1 MENFFIIILR
11 KFDYF
16 GVNIN
21 FYYKN
26 KDKYKSAFGG
36 FIFIISIIIYLI
48 YVSLNLS
55 NFIHRKNVTIFYF
68 DSYLNKTDLISFENY
83 SMRFAIGLEIQN
95 YSYYGTLEEIYNYF
109 DFEIKYTQ
117 LAHNEKENYKKKYII
132 PLHKCTHSDFHNLFN
147 DSFDFLNINHYLCPK
162 NLTLPITGLYSSEYY
177 YYYEITL
184 SAKNTSKFD
193 FFFDFLMNTDIKL
206 SLYYSEYAIN
216 YKNYSNPFSLHLS
229 QIFSQVNPIEIK
241 KKDVYF
247 LLHQVITHKNLLFNK
262 YYTKQYIVAY
272 NKELDFSYYI
282 GEERYNKHI
291 DRQNILCKFYLR
303 GDVRR
308 INIERHYQK
317 LTDFVA
323 EITSLFSGS
332 FFILFIIVTKINKFF
347 LYNNLMENIFLFKY
361 KNFTGNNK
369 KENNLKKEIQNLLKM
384 KRLSNFYGLE
394 KINNIYY
401 SNIIKLN
408 ENIEKNKQIISNSLI
423 LDLNNKNQY
432 KNSKFKSNI
441 YNEIDNNSNSNKKLE
456 LNIIENNNNDNDKN
470 SKKTYSKL
478 SEINNPINIS
488 FLKKSKFNLLNENS
502 LLKNNNQNNISKKGL
517 DMSNDLLNNISL
529 ININNEN
536 LNNLK
541 RKNCNKKLNEMYSN
555 LDKKKKKISTKLSR
569 NFILNNYES
578 YFLIFC
584 RCFAYR
590 KLKEKNKL
598 LKYGKLKIFESLG
611 VLTYLKLFQEL
622 KYLQCILLE
631 DYQNILIKYI
641 SKPCISLVNEY
652 NEKDIPKNNEAEEK
666 FEINKFFDTYKYLL
680 NKQIKNEIDI
690 KLADLVDKEI
700 EKLIS

>member
-1 MENFFIIILR
+1 ME
-11 KFDYF
+11 
-16 GVNIN
+16 
-21 FYYKN
+21 
-26 KDKYKSAFGG
+26 
-36 FIFIISIIIYLI
+36 
-48 YVSLNLS
+48 
-55 NFIHRKNVTIFYF
+55 
-68 DSYLNKTDLISFENY
+68 
-83 SMRFAIGLEIQN
+83 
-95 YSYYGTLEEIYNYF
+95 
-109 DFEIKYTQ
+109 
-117 LAHNEKENYKKKYII
+117 
-132 PLHKCTHSDFHNLFN
+132 
-147 DSFDFLNINHYLCPK
+147 
-162 NLTLPITGLYSSEYY
+162 
-177 YYYEITL
+177 
-184 SAKNTSKFD
+184 
-193 FFFDFLMNTDIKL
+193 
-206 SLYYSEYAIN
+206 
-216 YKNYSNPFSLHLS
+216 
-229 QIFSQVNPIEIK
+229 
-241 KKDVYF
+241 KKDIINT
-247 LLHQVITHKNLLFNK
+247 L
-262 YYTKQYIVAY
+262 
-272 NKELDFSYYI
+272 
-282 GEERYNKHI
+282 
-291 DRQNILCKFYLR
+291 YLR

-369 KENNLKKEIQNLLKM
+369 KENNLKIEIQNLLKM

-408 ENIEKNKQIISNSLI
+408 ENIEKDKKIFSNSLI

-432 KNSKFKSNI
+432 KNSKFKNNKN
-441 YNEIDNNSNSNKKLE
+441 NEIDNNSNSNKKLE
-456 LNIIENNNNDNDKN
+456 LNIIDNINNDKN
-470 SKKTYSKL
+470 SINNTYSKL
-478 SEINNPINIS
+478 SEINNSLNIS
-488 FLKKSKFNLLNENS
+488 FLKKNKFNLLNENS
-502 LLKNNNQNNISKKGL
+502 LLKKNNNNNISKKGL

-529 ININNEN
+529 ININKKN

-555 LDKKKKKISTKLSR
+555 LDKKKKTISTKLSR

-584 RCFAYR
+584 RCFACK
-590 KLKEKNKL
+590 KLKEKIIL

-690 KLADLVDKEI
+690 KLADLIDKEI